1 MAELDEFLASLEDDE
16 DQEQQKP
23 EVDPKKL
30 GYALRQRDK
39 EAKKLAKEL
48 EELKTWRADR
58 ERQDKEG
65 TLSGAGLSAGQAKA
79 FLRLYEEVT
88 PEAIQSFRTDI
99 LGMAPEPIPEPEP
112 QAAPE
117 TPAPAGFAPTSAGT
131 PVLGKKMLEA
141 SEYRAMMKNPTTRP
155 EAIKAASEG
164 RVLPN
169 NPEASDV
176 VVTDTAGLFRR
187 G

>member
-1 MAELDEFLASLEDDE
+1 MPEIEDYLASLEDDE
-16 DQEQQKP
+16 AQEQQQP

-30 GYALRQRDK
+30 GYALRQREK
-39 EAKKLAKEL
+39 ETKKLAKEL
-48 EELKTWRADR
+48 EELRTWRADR
-58 ERQDKEG
+58 ERQDKES

-99 LGMAPEPIPEPEP
+99 LGMAPEPTPEPEP

-117 TPAPAGFAPTSAGT
+117 TPAPAGFAPTSTGT
-131 PVLGKKMLEA
+131 PVIAKHMLEA
-141 SEYRAMMKNPTTRP
+141 KDYRAMMKNPATRP
-155 EAIKAASEG
+155 DAIKAAREG

-169 NPEASDV
+169 NPEALDV
-176 VVTDTAGLFRR
+176 QVTDTAGLFRQS
-187 G
+187 